1 MRSIVNAVSICK
13 WISYNTLGEVVQ
25 FRRQKLI
32 DEGVNLTP
40 LIDIVFLLLIFFMVS
55 ATFTKETHLA
65 IDIPEAAAE
74 TQQDWDD
81 IVEIVIQANGEYSIN
96 GQVLINKQRQTLR
109 KALNQLASDS
119 NNKTLLITADAKAS
133 HQAVVTVMD
142 VAGKLGFESL
152 RITTRN
158 PQEQ

>member
-1 MRSIVNAVSICK
+1 M
-13 WISYNTLGEVVQ
+13 Q

-65 IDIPEAAAE
+65 IDIPEASIDPQTVKE
-74 TQQDWDD
+74 DT
-81 IVEIVIQANGEYSIN
+81 IEIVIQASGEYAID
-96 GQVLINKQRQTLR
+96 GQALINKQRQTLH
-109 KALNQLASDS
+109 KALDQVASD
-119 NNKTLLITADAKAS
+119 NHKKELLITADANAS

-142 VAGKLGFESL
+142 VAGKIGFQSL
-152 RITTRN
+152 RITTRE